1 MSDARD
7 QYIEAVRAVFRK
19 HGLKCTFAYKPE
31 DPFFGSVSWE
41 TGNTDAFGLRD
52 AFWERV
58 PLPDA
63 FHRPERRNVLMSE
76 AYLAS
81 YVAPIERWI
90 VESLKAKETA

>member
-1 MSDARD
+1 MSDART
-7 QYIEAVRAVFRK
+7 QYVKAINDLFRK
-19 HGLKCTFAYKPE
+19 HGLEGSFRFGPR

-63 FHRPERRNVLMSE
+63 FHRDERRHVLMSE
-76 AYLAS
+76 GALAS
-81 YVAPIERWI
+81 YMSPIERRI
-90 VESLKAKETA
+90 IESLKPKSNA